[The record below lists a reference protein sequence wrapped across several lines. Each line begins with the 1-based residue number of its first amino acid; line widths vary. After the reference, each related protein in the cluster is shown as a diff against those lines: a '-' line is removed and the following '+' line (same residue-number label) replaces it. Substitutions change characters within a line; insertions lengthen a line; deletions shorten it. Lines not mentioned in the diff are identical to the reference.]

1 MADFFISRLLKEQRP
16 NYIAAFTCIVLYI
29 DMDTALGPLV
39 YKCL

>member
-16 NYIAAFTCIVLYI
+16 NYIAAFTCIVYI